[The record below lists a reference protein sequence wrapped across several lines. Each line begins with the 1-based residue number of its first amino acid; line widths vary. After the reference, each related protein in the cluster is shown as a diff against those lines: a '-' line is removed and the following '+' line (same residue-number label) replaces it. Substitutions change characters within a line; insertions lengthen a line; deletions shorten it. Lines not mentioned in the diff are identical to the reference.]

1 MARYVLYSKMKE
13 IFPEFDVS
21 NKEITGENRET
32 YWVNI
37 FDFKRLKTSKKKL
50 FTEMIE
56 ADGAAVC
63 VHYRRLKVDRPIASL
78 CFADGEA

>member
-1 MARYVLYSKMKE
+1 MKE

-37 FDFKRLKTSKKKL
+37 FDFKRLKTSKQKL
-50 FTEMIE
+50 FTEVIE

-63 VHYRRLKVDRPIASL
+63 VHDRRLKVDRPIASS
-78 CFADGEA
+78 CFAVGEA